1 MEPIHRFIQL
11 YRRMRLVI
19 YRRLL
24 RRTGQLS
31 AADSFAADIIYLL
44 EQPTLTQFAGE
55 MGISQPS
62 ASYRV
67 NELAQKGVVEKV
79 ISPRDRR
86 ECRLRVGAEYRKKT
100 LDAPGRVEA
109 LMGELTRRFTR
120 QELDTTAAVLDAFL
134 TALDQEE
141 EPLND

>member
-1 MEPIHRFIQL
+1 MEPTHRFIQL

-31 AADSFAADIIYLL
+31 AADAFAADIIYLL

-100 LDAPGRVEA
+100 LDAPGRIEA

-120 QELDTTAAVLDAFL
+120 QELETTAAVLEAFL

-141 EPLND
+141 EPTE

>member
-31 AADSFAADIIYLL
+31 AADAFAADIIYLL
-44 EQPTLTQFAGE
+44 EQPTLTQFAWE

-67 NELAQKGVVEKV
+67 NELAQKGVVEK
-79 ISPRDRR
+79 ITSPRDRR

-100 LDAPGRVEA
+100 LDAPGRIEA

-120 QELDTTAAVLDAFL
+120 QELETTAAVLDAFL

-141 EPLND
+141 EPTE

>member
-31 AADSFAADIIYLL
+31 AADAFAADIIYLL
-44 EQPTLTQFAGE
+44 EQPTMTQFAGE

-67 NELAQKGVVEKV
+67 NELAQKGVVEK
-79 ISPRDRR
+79 ITSPRDRR

-120 QELDTTAAVLDAFL
+120 QELETTAAVLDAFL

-141 EPLND
+141 EPTE

>member
-31 AADSFAADIIYLL
+31 AADAFAADIIYLL

-79 ISPRDRR
+79 ISSRDRR

-120 QELDTTAAVLDAFL
+120 QELETTAAVLDAFL

>member
-11 YRRMRLVI
+11 YRRMRLAI

-31 AADSFAADIIYLL
+31 AADAFAADIIYLL

-67 NELAQKGVVEKV
+67 NELAQKGVVEK
-79 ISPRDRR
+79 ITSPRDRR

-120 QELDTTAAVLDAFL
+120 QELETTAAVLDAFL

-141 EPLND
+141 EPTE

>member
-67 NELAQKGVVEKV
+67 NELAQKGVVEK
-79 ISPRDRR
+79 ITSPRDRR

-120 QELDTTAAVLDAFL
+120 QELETTAAVLDAFL

>member
-11 YRRMRLVI
+11 YRRMRLAI

-31 AADSFAADIIYLL
+31 AADAFAADIIYLL

-100 LDAPGRVEA
+100 LDAPGCVEA
-109 LMGELTRRFTR
+109 LMGKLTRRFTR
-120 QELDTTAAVLDAFL
+120 QELETTAAVLDAFL

-141 EPLND
+141 EPTE

>member
-1 MEPIHRFIQL
+1 MEAANRFLVL
-11 YRRMRLVI
+11 YHRMRLTV

-31 AADSFAADIIYLL
+31 TADAFATDVIYLL

-62 ASYRV
+62 ATYRV
-67 NELAQKGVVEKV
+67 NELAQKGVVEK
-79 ISPRDRR
+79 IASPRDRR
-86 ECRLRVGAEYRKKT
+86 ECRLRVGSEYRRKT
-100 LDAPGRVEA
+100 LEAPGRFER
-109 LMGELTRRFTR
+109 LLTQLTHRFSQ

-134 TALDQEE
+134 TALEQEE
-141 EPLND
+141 E

>member
-11 YRRMRLVI
+11 YRRMRMVI

-67 NELAQKGVVEKV
+67 NELAQKGVVEK
-79 ISPRDRR
+79 ITSPRDRR

-120 QELDTTAAVLDAFL
+120 QELETTAAVLDAFL

-141 EPLND
+141 EPTE

>member
-1 MEPIHRFIQL
+1 MEAANRFLVL
-11 YRRMRLVI
+11 YHRMRLTV

-31 AADSFAADIIYLL
+31 TADAFATDVIYLL

-62 ASYRV
+62 ATYRV
-67 NELAQKGVVEKV
+67 NELAQKGVVEK
-79 ISPRDRR
+79 IASPRDRR
-86 ECRLRVGAEYRKKT
+86 ECRLRVGSEYRRKT
-100 LDAPGRVEA
+100 LEAPGRFDR
-109 LMGELTRRFTR
+109 LLTQLTPRFSQ

-134 TALDQEE
+134 TALEQEE
-141 EPLND
+141 E

>member
-31 AADSFAADIIYLL
+31 AADTFAADIIYLL

-120 QELDTTAAVLDAFL
+120 QELETTAAVLDAFL

-141 EPLND
+141 EPLNE

>member
-31 AADSFAADIIYLL
+31 AADAFAADIIYLL

-79 ISPRDRR
+79 ISSRDRR

-120 QELDTTAAVLDAFL
+120 QELETTAAVLDAFL

-141 EPLND
+141 EPTE

>member
-1 MEPIHRFIQL
+1 MEPAKHFLAL
-11 YRRMRLVI
+11 YHRMRLTV

-24 RRTGQLS
+24 HRTGRLS
-31 AADSFAADIIYLL
+31 AADAIAADVIYLL
-44 EQPTLTQFAGE
+44 ERPTLTQFAGE

-62 ASYRV
+62 ATYRV
-67 NELAQKGVVEKV
+67 NELAQKGVVEK
-79 ISPRDRR
+79 ITSPRDRR

-120 QELDTTAAVLDAFL
+120 QELETTAAVLDAFL
-134 TALDQEE
+134 TALDQ
-141 EPLND
+141 

>member
-1 MEPIHRFIQL
+1 MEPTHRFIQL

-31 AADSFAADIIYLL
+31 TADAFAADIIYLL

-67 NELAQKGVVEKV
+67 NELAQKGVGEK
-79 ISPRDRR
+79 ITSPRDRR

-120 QELDTTAAVLDAFL
+120 QELETTAAVLDAFL

-141 EPLND
+141 EPTE

>member
-1 MEPIHRFIQL
+1 MEPIHCFIQL

-120 QELDTTAAVLDAFL
+120 QEQETTAAVLDAFL

-141 EPLND
+141 EPTE

>member
-44 EQPTLTQFAGE
+44 EQPMLTQFAGE

-67 NELAQKGVVEKV
+67 NELAQKGVVEK
-79 ISPRDRR
+79 ITSPRDRR

-120 QELDTTAAVLDAFL
+120 QELETTAAVLDAFL

-141 EPLND
+141 EPTE

>member
-11 YRRMRLVI
+11 HRRMRLVI

-24 RRTGQLS
+24 RRTGLLS
-31 AADSFAADIIYLL
+31 AADAFAADIIYLL

-67 NELAQKGVVEKV
+67 NELAQKGVVEK
-79 ISPRDRR
+79 ITSPRDRR

-109 LMGELTRRFTR
+109 LMGELTWRFTR
-120 QELDTTAAVLDAFL
+120 QELETTAAVLDAFL

-141 EPLND
+141 EPTE

>member
-1 MEPIHRFIQL
+1 MEPIQRFIQL

-31 AADSFAADIIYLL
+31 AADAFAADIIYLL

-67 NELAQKGVVEKV
+67 NELAQKGVVEK
-79 ISPRDRR
+79 ITSPRDRR

-120 QELDTTAAVLDAFL
+120 QELETTAAVLDAFL

-141 EPLND
+141 EPTE

>member
-11 YRRMRLVI
+11 YRRMRLAI

-24 RRTGQLS
+24 RRTGQFS
-31 AADSFAADIIYLL
+31 AADAFAADIIYLL

-120 QELDTTAAVLDAFL
+120 QELETTAAVLDAFL

-141 EPLND
+141 EPTE

>member
-31 AADSFAADIIYLL
+31 AADAFAADIIYLL

-109 LMGELTRRFTR
+109 LMGKLTRRVTR
-120 QELDTTAAVLDAFL
+120 QELETTAAVLDAFL

-141 EPLND
+141 EPTE

>member
-31 AADSFAADIIYLL
+31 AADAFAADIIYLL

-109 LMGELTRRFTR
+109 LMGDLTRRFTR
-120 QELDTTAAVLDAFL
+120 QELETTAAVLDAFL

-141 EPLND
+141 EPTE

>member
-31 AADSFAADIIYLL
+31 AADAFAADIIYLL

-67 NELAQKGVVEKV
+67 NELAQKGVVEK
-79 ISPRDRR
+79 ITSPRDRR

-120 QELDTTAAVLDAFL
+120 QELETTAAVLDAFL

-141 EPLND
+141 EPTE

>member
-31 AADSFAADIIYLL
+31 AADAFAADIIYLL

-67 NELAQKGVVEKV
+67 NELAQKGVVEK
-79 ISPRDRR
+79 ITSPRDRR
-86 ECRLRVGAEYRKKT
+86 ECRLRVGAEYREKT

-120 QELDTTAAVLDAFL
+120 QELETTAAVLDAFL

-141 EPLND
+141 EPTE